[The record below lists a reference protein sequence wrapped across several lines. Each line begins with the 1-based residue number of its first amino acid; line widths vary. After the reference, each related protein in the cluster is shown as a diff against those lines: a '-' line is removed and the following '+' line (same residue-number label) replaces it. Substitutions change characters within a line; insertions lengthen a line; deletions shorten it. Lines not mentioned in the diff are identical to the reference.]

1 MDQDHQ
7 LTFSRFL
14 LAHLQM
20 DSLVKKDNVEAV
32 RKALSSLP
40 KSLDSIYDEAIQR
53 IRQDDHNVERAE
65 QILAWLTYASRPL
78 SLTAIRHALAVGD
91 GDKKFNEKAMPDEET
106 LVSICAGLVSI
117 EGESKIIQLVHYTT
131 QEYLRR
137 LETTRFLQAPATIAA
152 TCLRYLSFG
161 AFADGPCLSDEHME
175 NRMQEY
181 PFLDYAARHWGD
193 HARDKPEEKV
203 EKLAL
208 QFLKQNA
215 KLGCS
220 VQAMHLSAYRYHGY
234 SQNFPRSMTGL
245 HLAASFGLT
254 TIVYLLLESTENN
267 GVDIQDSNGRTP
279 LSLAAEKGYSEA
291 AKPVLQHGANV
302 MMKDNRDWTAL
313 HWACKQ
319 GHEPMARLLAEH
331 GVDIGA
337 KDKQGATALYWAA
350 EKGYEAMVRL
360 LLENGAEVNLR
371 EGRGITP
378 LQGASS
384 SGHEGVVRLLLDKG
398 AEIDAKDDYFGR
410 TALHRAAGGGHVR
423 ILQLLLEHGADVNAT
438 NNWGRTAL
446 HRATGA
452 GREAVTR
459 LLLEHR
465 ADTSLKETAQGATAL
480 HGAADGGHTTVMSLL
495 IDNGADVTARNE
507 EKWATPLHWAAR
519 RGHEK
524 AVWQLVEHGAEVAA
538 RDKSDMT
545 ALHEAAANGRDGA
558 VRLLLD
564 WIDVE
569 TKDDQGATPLHW
581 AATGGH
587 EAAARM
593 LLEKGA
599 NARATDNEGRTALHY
614 AAEAKNTSGTDALHR
629 AAKEGNVVVMRSLL
643 AEGADVNSR
652 DSTGATALHWAA
664 AWGHELA
671 VRLLLE
677 NGVEVMAA
685 DGYGWT
691 ALHRAANDRHGG
703 SSRHEATTWL
713 LLEKVDAGAAEAAT
727 GAESGDSKTGS
738 NVGKPVVAEDDAGVA
753 QQPVVEAPRGILAP
767 LPNAA
772 TEGHTKV
779 AQLLLSSGADARAKD
794 CTGKTALDVAVQ
806 SRHDAMVLLLQ

>member
-1 MDQDHQ
+1 MD
-7 LTFSRFL
+7 L
-14 LAHLQM
+14 
-20 DSLVKKDNVEAV
+20 LVKKDNIKAV

-53 IRQDDHNVERAE
+53 IRSQDEDSVERAE
-65 QILAWLTYASRPL
+65 QILAWLAYASRPL
-78 SLTAIRHALAVGD
+78 SLTAIRHALAVED
-91 GDKKFNEKAMPDEET
+91 GDEDFDEYAMPDEET

-117 EGESKIIQLVHYTT
+117 EMESKIIQLVHYTT

-137 LETTRFLQAPATIAA
+137 LETTRFLQAPAMIAA

-161 AFADGPCLSDEHME
+161 AFADGPCPSDEHME
-175 NRMQEY
+175 KRMQEY

-193 HARDKPEEKV
+193 HARGKPEEKV
-203 EKLAL
+203 EELAL
-208 QFLKQNA
+208 KFLKQDA

-220 VQAMHLSAYRYHGY
+220 VQAMHLPAYRYHGY
-234 SQNFPRSMTGL
+234 SQSFPRRTTSL
-245 HLAASFGLT
+245 HLAASFGLA
-254 TIVYLLLESTENN
+254 TIIRLLLESTGNN
-267 GVDIQDSNGRTP
+267 DVDMQDSNGKTP
-279 LSLAAEKGYSEA
+279 LSLVAEKGYLEA
-291 AKPVLQHGANV
+291 AIPVLQHGASV
-302 MMKDNRDWTAL
+302 AMKDNRGWTAL

-319 GHEPMARLLAEH
+319 GHEPMARLLVEH
-331 GVDIGA
+331 GVDVSA

-350 EKGYEAMVRL
+350 EKGHEATVRL

-410 TALHRAAGGGHVR
+410 TALHRAAGGGHVGV
-423 ILQLLLEHGADVNAT
+423 LQLLLGHGADVNAT

-495 IDNGADVTARNE
+495 IENGADVAARND

-524 AVWQLVEHGAEVAA
+524 AVLLLVEHGAEVAA
-538 RDKSDMT
+538 RDKSGMT
-545 ALHEAAANGRDGA
+545 ALHEAAANGRDGVA
-558 VRLLLD
+558 RLLLD
-564 WIDVE
+564 WIDIE
-569 TKDDQGATPLHW
+569 TKDNRGATPLHW
-581 AATGGH
+581 AAAGGH
-587 EAAARM
+587 EAAALM

-614 AAEAKNTSGTDALHR
+614 AAEAKNTSGTNALHR
-629 AAKEGNVVVMRSLL
+629 AAKEGNVAVMRSLL
-643 AEGADVNSR
+643 ANGADVNSR

-703 SSRHEATTWL
+703 SSRHEAATWL
-713 LLEKVDAGAAEAAT
+713 LLEKLDVGVA
-727 GAESGDSKTGS
+727 GAESGDSKTIS
-738 NVGKPVVAEDDAGVA
+738 NAGKPVVTEDDPGIA
-753 QQPVVEAPRGILAP
+753 QKPIVEPPLKILAP

-772 TEGHTKV
+772 TVGHTEV
-779 AQLLLSSGADARAKD
+779 AQLLLSSGADAGMKD
-794 CTGKTALDVAVQ
+794 CTGKTALDEALQ
-806 SRHDAMVLLLQ
+806 SGHDAMVLLLLRQ